1 MTSFTDTDARD
12 ARGAALAESNLNG
25 FDFVLVSLPAEER
38 RREAHLEVHFVN
50 STRLPAL
57 LAAGAPAR
65 TLFPL
70 RGGHRLRAGE
80 AAGEVQVTR
89 AFVQV
94 AGSVPIDRDGF
105 ASPETLT
112 VETAGSSVDVALPEG
127 ARLEEV
133 VTAVDRAVGGGTRA
147 LALDGRLTI
156 TSDRTFKLAVRSDR
170 PDQRDGRGSGFGTTP
185 VSPPADV
192 LMMAVRPVGDYSTY
206 TLGTGP
212 SVQGFDPVFNEA
224 SFKFRPGC
232 FSTDCAPDWTPAPP
246 PVSDPPIDYMAKDF
260 DSFRHVVMSWMQA
273 RVPGWTPTS
282 EADLSQVILSEISA
296 AADELSDYQDRVAA
310 EAYLATARSR
320 VSLARHA
327 RLMDYHVHQG
337 NQASAWIAVELT
349 AGAEIQPGGAGGD
362 PDTLE
367 VWAGRER
374 LDDAAVV
381 FRGATPHLHHLVG
394 VMRLYTWNGSVPG
407 LSTGAVGADLAMP
420 SQAAAEQVRDLIAD
434 GSVERLLLQ
443 EHRDPVSG
451 NRAGADPEKRQLLR
465 LEPDAVEARRDPL
478 TGDWMVTV
486 AWRDEDRLI
495 HDYCFAVETQGGFFG
510 DVSRFHG
517 NLVEVRHGRLR
528 ELTFRP
534 PGAPIVPPDE
544 RHLEE
549 TTAGEDGRPRWGS
562 LARLPA
568 DAPLLYHDTPPSS
581 EVAPSSTLTV
591 TEVDGERWSEV
602 ISLVFSDPDDL
613 HFAVET
619 DELARS
625 VIRFGNGENGENLP
639 TQASVRVT
647 YQTGRGPDGNAGR
660 DRIRRFDR
668 AANPKLV
675 EVWNPFDVTG
685 GRAPEPREEILRNVP
700 EAYRARQLRA
710 VTLHDYVQRAQEVPG
725 VARAAAAY
733 AWTGSWRTV
742 RVTVDPLGTDVLRP
756 ELRAAVAAH
765 LEPVRLI
772 GEDLEIREP
781 ILVPLR
787 IRMSACVD
795 AEVWLDDV
803 RAFLEQELSDGFTP
817 DGRLGFFH
825 PDRWSFGQTLYA
837 SQVLGR
843 VEQVPGVA
851 FARSIRLARW
861 DAPTPGVS
869 DRVEVGPNEI
879 VSVHNDPDHMERG
892 SIDLRLEGGRR

>member
-1 MTSFTDTDARD
+1 M
-12 ARGAALAESNLNG
+12 
-25 FDFVLVSLPAEER
+25 
-38 RREAHLEVHFVN
+38 
-50 STRLPAL
+50 
-57 LAAGAPAR
+57 
-65 TLFPL
+65 
-70 RGGHRLRAGE
+70 
-80 AAGEVQVTR
+80 
-89 AFVQV
+89 
-94 AGSVPIDRDGF
+94 
-105 ASPETLT
+105 
-112 VETAGSSVDVALPEG
+112 
-127 ARLEEV
+127 
-133 VTAVDRAVGGGTRA
+133 
-147 LALDGRLTI
+147 
-156 TSDRTFKLAVRSDR
+156 
-170 PDQRDGRGSGFGTTP
+170 
-185 VSPPADV
+185 
-192 LMMAVRPVGDYSTY
+192 
-206 TLGTGP
+206 
-212 SVQGFDPVFNEA
+212 
-224 SFKFRPGC
+224 
-232 FSTDCAPDWTPAPP
+232 
-246 PVSDPPIDYMAKDF
+246 SDPPIDYLAKDF

-282 EADLSQVILSEISA
+282 EADLSQVLLSEISA
-296 AADELSDYQDRVAA
+296 AADELSDYQDRVAG

-337 NQASAWIAVELT
+337 NQASTWIALELT
-349 AGAEIQPGGAGGD
+349 TGAEIEPGGAGGD
-362 PDTLE
+362 PDVLE

-381 FRGATPHLHHLVG
+381 FRGATPLLHHLLS
-394 VMRLYTWNGSVPG
+394 VMRLYTWSGSVPG
-407 LSTGAVGADLAMP
+407 LSAGAVGADLAMP
-420 SQAAAEQVRDLIAD
+420 SRAAAEQVRDLIAD

-443 EHRDPVSG
+443 EHRDPLSG
-451 NRAGADPEKRQLLR
+451 NPAGADPGKRQLLR
-465 LEPDAVEARRDPL
+465 LEPDAAEARRDPL

-486 AWRDEDRLI
+486 AWREEDRLT
-495 HDYCFAVETQGGFFG
+495 HDYCFAIETQGGFLG

-534 PGAPIVPPDE
+534 PGTRIVPPGE

-549 TTAGEDGRPRWGS
+549 TTAGEDGRPRWGT

-568 DAPLLYHDTPPSS
+568 DAPLLYLNTPPSS
-581 EVAPSSTLTV
+581 ELAPSSTLTV
-591 TEVDGERWSEV
+591 SEIDGERWSEV
-602 ISLVFSDPDDL
+602 ISLVFSEPDDP

-619 DELARS
+619 DELTRS
-625 VIRFGNGENGENLP
+625 VIRFGNGLHGQNLGP
-639 TQASVRVT
+639 DASVRVT
-647 YQTGRGPDGNAGR
+647 YQTGLGPDGNVGR

-668 AANPKLV
+668 TANPKLV
-675 EVWNPFDVTG
+675 AVWNPFDVTS
-685 GRAPEPREEILRNVP
+685 GRAPEPREEILRNLP

-710 VTLHDYVQRAQEVPG
+710 VTLDDYVERAQEVPG

-772 GEDLEIREP
+772 GEDLEIRDP

-787 IRMSACVD
+787 IRLSVCVD

-803 RAFLEQELSDGFTP
+803 RALLEQELSDGFTP
-817 DGRLGFFH
+817 DGRLGFFN
-825 PDRWSFGQTLYA
+825 PDRWSFGQTLHA

-851 FARSIRLARW
+851 FARAIRLARW

-869 DRVEVGPNEI
+869 DRVEVGANEI

-892 SIDLRLEGGRR
+892 SIALHLEGGRG